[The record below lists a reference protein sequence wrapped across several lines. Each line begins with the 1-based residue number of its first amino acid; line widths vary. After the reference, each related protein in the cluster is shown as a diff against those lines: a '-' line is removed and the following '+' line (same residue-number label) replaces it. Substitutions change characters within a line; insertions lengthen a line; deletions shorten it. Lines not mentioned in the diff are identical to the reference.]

1 MQWLFPILIAASFLF
16 ACISGRMSE
25 LCTAAMN
32 SCTDGVKLCFTLLGG
47 MAFWSGMMRIAEES
61 GLTQK
66 ITKLLSKPVRLI
78 FDKLTDKKA
87 VELICMNVTANL
99 FGLANAAT
107 PLGLKAMQR
116 LNELNPDCQT
126 ASYHMILLVV
136 INTASLQLIPT
147 TVGLLRSQYGSQS
160 PFSILPAT
168 LLSSACALIAAV
180 CSVKLCRRMEK
191 RKEKRR

>member
-1 MQWLFPILIAASFLF
+1 MQWLFPILIIASFLF
-16 ACISGRMSE
+16 ACIGGRMSE
-25 LCTAAMN
+25 LCTAAVS
-32 SCTDGVKLCFTLLGG
+32 SCTDGVKLCLTLLGG

-61 GLTQK
+61 GLTER
-66 ITKLLSKPVRLI
+66 ITKLLSRPVRFI
-78 FDKLTDKKA
+78 FDRLTDKKA
-87 VELICMNVTANL
+87 IELICMNITANL

-116 LNELNPDCQT
+116 LSELNQNAQT

-168 LLSSACALIAAV
+168 LLTSVCALITAV
-180 CSVKLCRRMEK
+180 CCVKLCRSL
-191 RKEKRR
+191 EKRREKRR